1 MTSEMTTSNSTM
13 YHDGHYA
20 EHNPDWHEG
29 DSDFKADAVVAILR
43 AHDITPASAVDVG
56 CGAGKVVANLSVAM
70 PATRW
75 TGCDISPQAAQRWPI
90 EQSAGVSYELRDF
103 CQGTDHHDLVMA
115 LDVAEHVPDYLGFLD
130 AIRSRSTW
138 CVINWPLDMNVVGL
152 LSDHQVVQ
160 RRDYG
165 HLHYFSVRTA
175 LATTESAGFEIIESK
190 LLPGFRAA
198 GSKALQ
204 TSPAR
209 RFLQGLR
216 VVAYR
221 VSPKLTAKW
230 LGGMSL
236 LVLARSKPASGA
248 GNGELPTQ

>member
-1 MTSEMTTSNSTM
+1 MTSETTVSTPTM

-29 DSDFKADAVVAILR
+29 DSDFKADAVVGILR
-43 AHDITPASAVDVG
+43 ANGITPVSAIDIG
-56 CGAGKVVANLSVAM
+56 CGAGKVVANLAVAM

-75 TGCDISPQAAQRWPI
+75 AGCDISPYAAQRWPT
-90 EQSAGVSYELRDF
+90 ERSASVSYEMRDF
-103 CQGTDHHDLVMA
+103 CQGTDNHDLVIA

-130 AIRSRSTW
+130 VMRSRSKW

-175 LATTESAGFEIIESK
+175 LATMETAGFEVMESK

-209 RFLQGLR
+209 RFLQALR

-221 VSPKLTAKW
+221 VSPGFTAKW

-236 LVLARSKPASGA
+236 LVLARSKTALGA
-248 GNGELPTQ
+248 VNEEQHTQ